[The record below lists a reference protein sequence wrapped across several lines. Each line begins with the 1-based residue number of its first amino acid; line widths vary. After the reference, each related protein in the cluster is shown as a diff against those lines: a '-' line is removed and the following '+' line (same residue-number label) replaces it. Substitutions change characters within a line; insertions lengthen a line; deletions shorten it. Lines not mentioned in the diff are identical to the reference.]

1 MEIVGPPKLNVI
13 ICRCVI
19 IFILIKFSK
28 IYITK
33 KTNNY
38 RSGPNEKSSSQSEEQ
53 FSVVTPLARDI
64 NNPRTEMPKVTL
76 LHTQLCAFF

>member
-1 MEIVGPPKLNVI
+1 MEIVGLPKLNVI
-13 ICRCVI
+13 FCKCVT

-38 RSGPNEKSSSQSEEQ
+38 RSGPNETSSSQSEEQ

-64 NNPRTEMPKVTL
+64 NSPRTEMPTVTL
-76 LHTQLCAFF
+76 LHTQLCAIS